1 MASPPSEDDDF
12 DDEDE
17 DDEVED
23 GTETSRPCA
32 VASQVKYSTRNFIYR
47 YFKLINN
54 RRGWGL
60 LPGRMDGLRALESS
74 ARVSLATL

>member
-17 DDEVED
+17 DDEVEE
-23 GTETSRPCA
+23 GTEASRPCA

-54 RRGWGL
+54 R
-60 LPGRMDGLRALESS
+60 
-74 ARVSLATL
+74 